1 MNKSGLIEAVHK
13 AHKDMNKGDIE
24 QVVATVFSSL
34 SKSIK
39 KEGRISY
46 PGFGIFTMRD
56 RKGRK
61 VRNPATGEI
70 MTIKPSK
77 TVKFKPA
84 PALKRSL

>member
-1 MNKSGLIEAVHK
+1 MNKAELIEAVHK
-13 AHKDMNKGDIE
+13 ANKDLRKGVIE
-24 QVVATVFSSL
+24 EVVATVFASL

-46 PGFGIFTMRD
+46 PGFGIFTIRD

-61 VRNPATGEI
+61 VRNPATPEI